1 MIYDIEG
8 MRCSINNLIYMS
20 EKYESDHLLDSSLIN
35 LETLMSLSSS
45 FVYALVNDSRKMVQV
60 YGSVNMLVHLGHLL
74 EEIRASGEYSTMLED
89 IQNLK
94 IVLLETNVPSK
105 DIKLTISNWISKY
118 KDSGWILYKDIS
130 PMRLVLET
138 RLEYRAGRLHY
149 FLYAVG
155 QGKYRLLLGVF
166 EKKKDLKSF
175 CHANYPGDRIS
186 HVVVHESAST

>member
-1 MIYDIEG
+1 MED
-8 MRCSINNLIYMS
+8 MRCSINNLIYMTQNL
-20 EKYESDHLLDSSLIN
+20 KLDHLLDSSLYN

-45 FVYALVNDSRKMVQV
+45 SVYALVNKDRKKVQV
-60 YGSVNMLVHLGHLL
+60 YGSGNVLVHLGHLL

-89 IQNLK
+89 IQDLQLV
-94 IVLLETNVPSK
+94 ILETNVPIK

-118 KDSGWILYKDIS
+118 REDGFVLYKDIS

-149 FLYAVG
+149 FLYAIG
-155 QGKYRLLLGVF
+155 KGKYRKLLGVF
-166 EKKKDLKSF
+166 EKKKSLKEF

-186 HVVVHESAST
+186 KVIVHESAST